1 MRDGCG
7 CGKHVLEHSV
17 YESPFHIRV
26 SAHATEA
33 LRACVLPCLHLLRV
47 LLSCRSP
54 AKANNTII
62 DGLGEADAASFKKA
76 VQLCQLYSLNKTTPD
91 IWQFIIGTV
100 QAEGSFSGMLR
111 KLTVPLMHNGYRLP
125 KARAG

>member
-1 MRDGCG
+1 M
-7 CGKHVLEHSV
+7 
-17 YESPFHIRV
+17 
-26 SAHATEA
+26 
-33 LRACVLPCLHLLRV
+33 PCLHLLLV
-47 LLSCRSP
+47 LLSCRSR

-100 QAEGSFSGMLR
+100 QKGMPVAEAAKTYTLLTIGDGLVSQMPALLIFTSPFIICVEYFIMYSGARIEGLPS
-111 KLTVPLMHNGYRLP
+111 LLNPLIVL
-125 KARAG
+125 